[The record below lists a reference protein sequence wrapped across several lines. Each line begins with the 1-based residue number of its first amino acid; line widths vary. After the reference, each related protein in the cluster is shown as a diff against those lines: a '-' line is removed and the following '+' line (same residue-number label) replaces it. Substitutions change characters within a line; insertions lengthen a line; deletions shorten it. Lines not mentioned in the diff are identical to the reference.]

1 MPVQNAS
8 RPDDIALPDIALHM
22 LMNDS
27 APLLLDWVLHHRHVG
42 FRRIIVHGD
51 GANPQATALAEALA
65 GAGLIAFIP
74 TDRPGI
80 AQVNARQIRA
90 MADALRIET
99 DLGTDFLL
107 WLQPEDL
114 LVVDTGGGHLADLA
128 AQLDH
133 FPDILS
139 LTVQVAGGSGEY
151 RYVDAALPDRFKR
164 GTGGAKGPMLYSTPL
179 RTIFRP
185 HLAKTLQVA
194 RPQLKPKFARGKE
207 SVTWLNGA
215 GEDVGDR
222 YLQKGWMAPPEQ
234 PGLGFGHVMSF
245 MAQDRETFLLRR
257 TGSGEVL
264 PFITP
269 NHLSGVMQ
277 QYQRIDFNRTEVGAA
292 VPDPQGPAARRA
304 AFLTDRPEITQCHE
318 DVVAEFS
325 GRLDRLL
332 PRQDPKA
339 VDLISAF
346 LAGGRITATEFD
358 WPVPFGIPT
367 TPPALSETD
376 SAWAERLTRPA
387 DNTAVEA
394 DDWVDTEGEYEA
406 APARPAPSDAVLVEA
421 PAWLSDLRLSG
432 QAHGFYHSMPNYACT
447 YVARSREHLLVSFDN
462 LASVRENPVSREPWG
477 YNFVR
482 KEGWSHLGILS
493 YVPGWFRDINL
504 HRYLLSLRDSGFFE
518 QFDQVTMFGTS
529 MGGYGAAAFASL
541 APGCRVAAFSPQ
553 STLSPQL
560 AAWDQRYP
568 TGKHAKWD
576 GLFVDAAVESRH
588 AAQVWLFYDPAVP
601 HDLRHVRRFD
611 AENVIPVPLRHA
623 DHKTALM
630 LKSGRILSSV
640 MRDIVHGH
648 ATLAGT
654 MKAYRACRTLPEYVE
669 SLKAKAKRTGG
680 AGRVKRIDR
689 ALGQLRNLENSQYL
703 AKNISL

>member
-1 MPVQNAS
+1 MPAQNAS
-8 RPDDIALPDIALHM
+8 RPAEIALPDIALHM

-42 FRRIIVHGD
+42 FLRIIVHGD
-51 GANPQATALAEALA
+51 GANPQATALAKALA
-65 GAGLIAFIP
+65 GAGLIEFRP

-80 AQVNARQIRA
+80 AQVKARQIRA
-90 MADALRIET
+90 MADALVIET
-99 DLGTDFLL
+99 DRSTDFLL

-114 LVVDTGGGHLADLA
+114 MVVDVGTGHLADLT
-128 AQLDH
+128 AQLDQ
-133 FPDILS
+133 FPDMLS
-139 LTVQVAGGSGEY
+139 LTVQVAGGSGEC
-151 RYVDAALPDRFKR
+151 RYVDAALPDRFKW
-164 GTGGAKGPMLYSTPL
+164 GTGGAKGPLHYSTPL

-185 HLAKTLQVA
+185 HLAKAVQVA

-222 YLQKGWMAPPEQ
+222 YLQKGWMATAEQ

-245 MAQDRETFLLRR
+245 MAQDRESYLLRR
-257 TGSGEVL
+257 TGSGDVL

-277 QYQRIDFNRTEVGAA
+277 QYQRIDFNRAEIGTA

-304 AFLTDRPEITQCHE
+304 AFLTEFPEIAECHKK
-318 DVVAEFS
+318 VVDEFS
-325 GRLDRLL
+325 TRLDRLL
-332 PRQDPKA
+332 PRQDPQA
-339 VDLISAF
+339 IELISTF
-346 LAGGRITATEFD
+346 LAGGKVPIREFD

-376 SAWAERLTRPA
+376 SAWAERLSRPA
-387 DNTAVEA
+387 DSSTAEG
-394 DDWVDTEGEYEA
+394 DDWVATDGEEEA
-406 APARPAPSDAVLVEA
+406 NPARSATSEAVIVEA
-421 PAWLSDLRLSG
+421 PVWLSDLRLSG

-493 YVPGWFRDINL
+493 YVPGWFRDIDL

-568 TGKHAKWD
+568 TGKQAKWD
-576 GLFVDAAVESRH
+576 GLFADAAIESRH
-588 AAQVWLFYDPAVP
+588 AEQVWLFYDPAVP
-601 HDLRHVRRFD
+601 HDLRHIQRF
-611 AENVIPVPLRHA
+611 ESKNVIPVPLRHA
-623 DHKTALM
+623 NHKTALM
-630 LKSGRILSSV
+630 LKNGRILSSV
-640 MRDIVHGH
+640 MRDIVHGQ
-648 ATLAGT
+648 ASLAGI
-654 MKAYRACRTLPEYVE
+654 MHAYRACRVLPEYVE
-669 SLKAKAKRTGG
+669 SLSARAKRTGG
-680 AGRVKRIDR
+680 AERVKRVDR
-689 ALGQLRNLENSQYL
+689 ALAKLRKGES
-703 AKNISL
+703 S

>member
-1 MPVQNAS
+1 
-8 RPDDIALPDIALHM
+8 M

-27 APLLLDWVLHHRHVG
+27 APLLLDWVLHHWHVG
-42 FRRIIVHGD
+42 FRRITVHGD
-51 GANPQATALAEALA
+51 GANPEATALAEALA
-65 GAGLIAFIP
+65 GAGLIKFIP

-80 AQVNARQIRA
+80 AHAKARQIRA
-90 MADALRIET
+90 MAEALKSET
-99 DLGTDFLL
+99 DLGTAFLL

-114 LVVDTGGGHLADLA
+114 LVVDVGDGHLSDLA
-128 AQLDH
+128 AQLEQ

-139 LTVQVAGGSGEY
+139 PTVQIVGGSGEC
-151 RYVDAALPDRFKR
+151 RYVDAPLPDRFTR
-164 GTGGAKGPMLYSTPL
+164 GTGGAKGPTLFSTPL

-185 HLAKTLQVA
+185 QLAKALQAA

-215 GEDVGDR
+215 GEDVAER
-222 YLQKGWMAPPEQ
+222 YLLKGWMAPSEQ
-234 PGLGFGHVMSF
+234 PGLGFCHVMSF

-257 TGSGEVL
+257 TGAGDVL

-269 NHLSGVMQ
+269 SHLSNVMQ
-277 QYQRIDFNRTEVGAA
+277 QYHRLNFNRSEVGSA
-292 VPDPQGPAARRA
+292 VADPQGPAARRA
-304 AFLTDRPEITQCHE
+304 AVLKDLPDIADCHRN
-318 DVVAEFS
+318 VVDEFS

-332 PRQDPKA
+332 PKQDPAA
-339 VDLISAF
+339 VALISSF
-346 LAGGRITATEFD
+346 LAGDKGSAQDFD
-358 WPVPFGIPT
+358 WPVPFGVPT

-387 DNTAVEA
+387 DNGSAEV
-394 DDWVDTEGEYEA
+394 DDWIATDGEENA
-406 APARPAPSDAVLVEA
+406 KPARSAQPETVVIEA

-447 YVARSREHLLVSFDN
+447 YVARSREHLVVSFDN
-462 LASVRENPVSREPWG
+462 LATVRGNPVSREPWG

-482 KEGWSHLGILS
+482 KEGWSHLGVLS
-493 YVPGWFRDINL
+493 YVPGWFRDVDL

-518 QFDQVTMFGTS
+518 QFGQVTMFGTS

-553 STLSPQL
+553 STLAPHL

-576 GLFVDAAVESRH
+576 GLFADAASESRS
-588 AAQVWLFYDPAVP
+588 AAQVWLFYDPAVE

-611 AENVIPVPLRHA
+611 ADNVIAVPLRHA

-630 LKSGRILSSV
+630 LKNGRILSSV
-640 MRDIVHGH
+640 MRDIVNGH
-648 ATLAGT
+648 ATRAGI
-654 MKAYRACRTLPEYVE
+654 MKAYRSCRILPEYVQGLRTQAE
-669 SLKAKAKRTGG
+669 RTGG
-680 AGRVKRIDR
+680 AARVKRIDR
-689 ALGQLRNLENSQYL
+689 ALAQLSDAPDGGRP
-703 AKNISL
+703 